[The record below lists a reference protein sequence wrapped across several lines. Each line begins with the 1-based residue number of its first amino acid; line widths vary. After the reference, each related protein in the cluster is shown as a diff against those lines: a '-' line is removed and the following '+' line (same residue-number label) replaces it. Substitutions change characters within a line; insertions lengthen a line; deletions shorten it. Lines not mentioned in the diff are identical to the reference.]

1 VGRGTVTKV
10 SKRPTVR
17 ATVRAGSFPLVS
29 TAGIVFIIF
38 DSVKL
43 HILHHLIGGD
53 SAGVAALSLA
63 VLIVVWVM
71 GFSRWIRRN
80 DL

>member
-1 VGRGTVTKV
+1 MGRGTITKV

-17 ATVRAGSFPLVS
+17 ATARAGSFPLVS

-43 HILHHLIGGD
+43 HILHHLIGSA
-53 SAGVAALSLA
+53 SAGVAALTLA
-63 VLIVVWVM
+63 VLIVVWAM
-71 GFSRWIRRN
+71 GCARWIHRN
-80 DL
+80 DP